1 MVKILAFDTETSDR
15 APYIPGTTTWI
26 HSKKLLS
33 IKDLKKEKSIWS
45 SLLVKWPHIIQLAYI
60 LYDTENPGKS
70 KIFNKYIDIE
80 EDVIISAES
89 LAIHHISQDKIQK
102 MESKDRSK
110 IQDALSEFLKDV
122 KEADVV
128 VGHNVAFDRKM
139 IVSELLRLTK
149 EKPNKDTDDA
159 NIIEM
164 MNDKKFKCT
173 QEITRPICKLK
184 TKNKKGPEYYK
195 FKTPK
200 LIEAYEHFFGC
211 ISKQELLHDALI
223 DAIITLRV
231 YCISLDKNSFDKNS
245 FDKNS
250 FDKNSFDK
258 NPFDKNPFDINHTNK
273 TITSY
278 IKKISPTKCK
288 TVTKKRKITRR
299 TRKLRPST

>member
-26 HSKKLLS
+26 NSKKLLS
-33 IKDLKKEKSIWS
+33 IRDLKKEKSMWNT
-45 SLLVKWPHIIQLAYI
+45 LLTKWPHIIQLAYI
-60 LYDTENPGKS
+60 LYDTENPAAKT

-80 EDVIISAES
+80 DEIKISEES
-89 LAIHHISQDKIQK
+89 LAIHHISKDKIQK

-110 IQDALSEFLKDV
+110 IQDALKEFLEDV
-122 KEADVV
+122 KAADVV

-149 EKPNKDTDDA
+149 EKPNKDFDDE

-164 MNDKKFKCT
+164 MTNKKFKCT
-173 QEITRPICKLK
+173 QEITRPLCKLENK
-184 TKNKKGPEYYK
+184 NNKKGKEYYK
-195 FKTPK
+195 FPK

-211 ISKQELLHDALI
+211 IPKQELLHDALI

-231 YCISLDKNSFDKNS
+231 YCISDKK
-245 FDKNS
+245 
-250 FDKNSFDK
+250 
-258 NPFDKNPFDINHTNK
+258 PFDKKPFDINHTNK

-278 IKKISPTKCK
+278 IKKISPPNCKIVTTKRRI
-288 TVTKKRKITRR
+288 TKKKG
-299 TRKLRPST
+299 TRKLKQSTSRIFHLLPLH

>member
-15 APYIPGTTTWI
+15 APYIPGTTTWV

-33 IKDLKKEKSIWS
+33 VKDLKKEKSMWS
-45 SLLVKWPHIIQLAYI
+45 TLLTKWPHINQLSYI
-60 LYDTENPGKS
+60 LYDTENPDKS

-80 EDVIISAES
+80 EDVVISAES
-89 LAIHHISQDKIQK
+89 LAIHHISKDKIQK

-110 IQDALSEFLKDV
+110 IQDTLSEFLKDV
-122 KEADVV
+122 QIADVV

-139 IVSELLRLTK
+139 IVSELLRLKK
-149 EKPNKDTDDA
+149 ENPNKDFDDE
-159 NIIEM
+159 NIINM

-173 QEITRPICKLK
+173 QEITRPICKLQN
-184 TKNKKGPEYYK
+184 KNKKGPNKKEYCK

-211 ISKQELLHDALI
+211 IPKQELLHDALI

-231 YCISLDKNSFDKNS
+231 YCISLKI
-245 FDKNS
+245 
-250 FDKNSFDK
+250 
-258 NPFDKNPFDINHTNK
+258 NPFDINHTNK

-278 IKKISPTKCK
+278 IKKITPTKCK
-288 TVTKKRKITRR
+288 TVTKKRKISRSKR
-299 TRKLRPST
+299 TRKLMQST